1 MAVTG
6 PPARPAGLARY
17 VRSFI
22 LTVAGG
28 IAAFTV
34 IALFTASGQAHVF
47 AEGAVLAGL
56 GIAVLS
62 MVLRV
67 VGPLIG
73 LVALIALFDD
83 ILGR

>member
-22 LTVAGG
+22 LTVAG
-28 IAAFTV
+28 
-34 IALFTASGQAHVF
+34 
-47 AEGAVLAGL
+47 